1 MKEKWEGG
9 ALAGRPGTYGDS
21 LREGGGG
28 RRVKEAGGAG
38 RVKGLMGR
46 AVVLVWS
53 AAASILADQASCLLL
68 GAGAME
74 PKVVDCLNDMV

>member
-1 MKEKWEGG
+1 M
-9 ALAGRPGTYGDS
+9 
-21 LREGGGG
+21 
-28 RRVKEAGGAG
+28 KEAGGAG